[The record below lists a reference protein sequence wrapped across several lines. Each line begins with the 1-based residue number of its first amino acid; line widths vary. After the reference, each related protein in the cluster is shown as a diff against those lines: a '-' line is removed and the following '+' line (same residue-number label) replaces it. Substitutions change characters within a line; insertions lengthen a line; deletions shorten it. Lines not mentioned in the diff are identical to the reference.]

1 MIISSPLR
9 NSYSSVLF
17 VNGFIHLIMLFAFIP
32 LYVHNQKPE
41 YMYIVIVFSISS
53 ITLILS
59 SVLNLQFLKRYNE
72 I

>member
-1 MIISSPLR
+1 MFLSSPLR

-17 VNGFIHLIMLFAFIP
+17 VNGFIHLGMLGAFIP
-32 LYVHNQKPE
+32 MYINNPKNE
-41 YMYIVIVFSISS
+41 YMYVVIVFSISS

-59 SVLNLQFLKRYNE
+59 SILRIQFIERYNE